1 MTEKKSNEP
10 ELIEDSE
17 LDAASGGSGTDTLRA
32 STTEDAKPVA
42 TYSLQAAWPSKIEIG
57 SLKAGDGSV

>member
-17 LDAASGGSGTDTLRA
+17 LDAASGGSGTDTLRT
-32 STTEDAKPVA
+32 STTEDAQTIS
-42 TYSLQAAWPSKIEIG
+42 TYSLTAAWPSKIEIG